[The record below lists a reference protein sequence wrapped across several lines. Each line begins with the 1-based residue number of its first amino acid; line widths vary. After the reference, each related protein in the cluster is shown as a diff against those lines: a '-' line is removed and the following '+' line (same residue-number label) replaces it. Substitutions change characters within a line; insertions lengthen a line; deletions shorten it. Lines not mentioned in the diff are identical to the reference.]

1 MHTHDEAAL
10 GVALVL
16 YLLEHTITHVKVV
29 TKNTANLSERVVK
42 CLTLQQVNLD
52 LLGCPDVLTEL
63 EIILDFL
70 PESLAL
76 LLPDLQLLGES
87 SIRII
92 RESHRLDEVS
102 NERWLDVAELSRFD
116 LADTFF
122 KH

>member
-1 MHTHDEAAL
+1 MWQPRFIDVYDTFTLLQQRKHLLSIMHTHDEAAL

-92 RESHRLDEVS
+92 
-102 NERWLDVAELSRFD
+102 
-116 LADTFF
+116 
-122 KH
+122 